1 MSQTITFYPIG
12 NAETCLLELGNGKK
26 ILFDYAQMR
35 SDATDDNRYD
45 IEDALSDIDE
55 FEVVMF
61 SHAHDDHV
69 KGASDFFYLN
79 HAKKYQSDSRAI
91 IKELWVSG
99 SYFLLFVNVTSLF
112 IIISYPIYVDIIS
125 LYM

>member
-35 SDATDDNRYD
+35 SDATDEIRYD

-55 FEVVMF
+55 FKVVMF

-69 KGASDFFYLN
+69 KGASDFF
-79 HAKKYQSDSRAI
+79 I
-91 IKELWVSG
+91 
-99 SYFLLFVNVTSLF
+99 
-112 IIISYPIYVDIIS
+112 
-125 LYM
+125 

>member
-1 MSQTITFYPIG
+1 
-12 NAETCLLELGNGKK
+12 
-26 ILFDYAQMR
+26 MR

-69 KGASDFFYLN
+69 KVASDFF
-79 HAKKYQSDSRAI
+79 I
-91 IKELWVSG
+91 
-99 SYFLLFVNVTSLF
+99 
-112 IIISYPIYVDIIS
+112 
-125 LYM
+125 